1 MAQSFWLSLISILMV
16 VLLWVVPSLDQV
28 ATALELPEELQNLL
42 NQAATDLNFPY
53 PTPTA
58 TDSVDEA
65 PEVQASSLERRAS
78 IKAPMIEAPSVPSK
92 VQRGMSPA
100 QHPD

>member
-1 MAQSFWLSLISILMV
+1 MTQSFWLSLISILMV

-28 ATALELPEELQNLL
+28 ADALELPEELQNFL

-53 PTPTA
+53 PTPKEA
-58 TDSVDEA
+58 DSVDEA

-78 IKAPMIEAPSVPSK
+78 VKAPMIEAPAVPSE
-92 VQRGMSPA
+92 VQKGMSPA
-100 QHPD
+100 QHPN

>member
-16 VLLWVVPSLDQV
+16 ILLWIVPSLDQA

-53 PTPTA
+53 PTTKEA
-58 TDSVDEA
+58 DSADEV
-65 PEVQASSLERRAS
+65 PEVQAPSLERRAS
-78 IKAPMIEAPSVPSK
+78 MKAPMIEAPSVPSEGQK
-92 VQRGMSPA
+92 GMSSA
-100 QHPD
+100 QHPN

>member
-1 MAQSFWLSLISILMV
+1 MV

-28 ATALELPEELQNLL
+28 ATALELPEDLQDLL

-58 TDSVDEA
+58 ADSADEAPA

-78 IKAPMIEAPSVPSK
+78 VKAPIIEAPSVPSK

>member
-1 MAQSFWLSLISILMV
+1 MV

-28 ATALELPEELQNLL
+28 ATALELPEDLQNLL

-58 TDSVDEA
+58 ADSVDEA

-78 IKAPMIEAPSVPSK
+78 TKAPMIEAPSVPSK

>member
-16 VLLWVVPSLDQV
+16 VLLWVVSSLDQV

-53 PTPTA
+53 PTTKEA
-58 TDSVDEA
+58 DSVDEA
-65 PEVQASSLERRAS
+65 PEVRASSLERRAS
-78 IKAPMIEAPSVPSK
+78 VKAPMIEAPSVPSK
-92 VQRGMSPA
+92 GQKDMSPA